1 MKLTST
7 RSHGFT
13 LIELLVVIAIIAIL
27 IGLLLPAVQKVR
39 EAANRAQCENNL
51 KQIGLAVHNC
61 NDTIGRLPPIYYT
74 FPSPTTGTEG
84 TVQFHLLP
92 FIEQSN
98 LWNLGVSHGKTGSK
112 HAGVRNQVIK
122 NYVCAS
128 DPSPQATLLAS
139 GWGVGNYQPS
149 EDSFGRTAG
158 GTQAIPRSFPDGMSN
173 TILFGERYALCGN
186 PALNGSPIPYPPPG
200 LPAACSPTITGGG
213 AWANDVREWNYY
225 QRLFG
230 AKGVSGGCDTALVL
244 WQQQPIWNGNCNPY
258 LYNSGHTGGMNVL
271 LGDGSVRLVSPGMS
285 AITWDFALQ
294 PNDGHVLGADW

>member
-51 KQIGLAVHNC
+51 RQIGLACHMC
-61 NDTIGRLPPIYYT
+61 NDTYGRLPPIYYQY
-74 FPSPTTGTEG
+74 PNPTSGTEG
-84 TVQFHLLP
+84 TVQFHILP
-92 FIEQSN
+92 FIEQVS
-98 LWNLGVSHGKTGSK
+98 LHTLGLSYGKTGSK

-122 NYVCAS
+122 SYVCPS

-158 GTQAIPRSFPDGMSN
+158 GTQSIPANFTDGTSN
-173 TILFGERYALCGN
+173 TIIFGERYAMCGN
-186 PALNGSPIPYPPPG
+186 PAQTGTAIPFPPPG
-200 LPAACSPTITGGG
+200 LPPACSPTIPGGG
-213 AWANDVREWNYY
+213 AWANDIREWNYY
-225 QRLFG
+225 QRLYG
-230 AKGVSGGCDTALVL
+230 ASGVSGGCDTALVL
-244 WQQQPIWNGNCNPY
+244 WQQQPKWDTNCNPY
-258 LYNSGHTGGMNVL
+258 LYNSGHTGGMNVG
-271 LGDGSVRLVSPGMS
+271 LGDGSVRMVVPGMS
-285 AITWDFALQ
+285 ALTWDYALQ
-294 PNDGHVLGADW
+294 PNDGHVLGPDW